1 MNIKKF
7 IKELWVDEV
16 APKPLSR
23 VISQIGY
30 TGDMPEVTFKKKIYY
45 HSISPQIQVG
55 VTGYARLLD
64 LANIQI
70 NTDNEKAK
78 KIIDEWIET
87 TNFKTKFEA
96 MGNTFLIC
104 GNAILEKLDEKLI
117 QDEIGRASCRE
128 RV

>member
-1 MNIKKF
+1 MNLKKF

-23 VISQIGY
+23 VVSKLGY
-30 TGDMPEVTFKKKIYY
+30 MGDMPEVTFKKKIYY

-70 NTDNEKAK
+70 NSDNENAK
-78 KIIDEWIET
+78 RIIDEWIEVT
-87 TNFKTKFEA
+87 DFKTKFEA

-104 GNAILEKLDEKLI
+104 GNSILEKLDDKII
-117 QDEIGRASCRE
+117 QDVSEVDR
-128 RV
+128 